1 MFSYLTLEDWAPEA
15 HPLRPIRE
23 IVNAALRE
31 MEVLDHVVSAIR
43 HR

>member
-1 MFSYLTLEDWAPEA
+1 MS
-15 HPLRPIRE
+15 RE
-23 IVNAALRE
+23 IVNAARRE

>member
-1 MFSYLTLEDWAPEA
+1 MS
-15 HPLRPIRE
+15 RE